1 MKDIE
6 RRKTLLENGTYK
18 NYIRKRKELFN
29 NGVVFVDDN
38 GQMDISLFDLSRNDL
53 IICERIRK
61 CYKEQREKV
70 ENHIMYLFTKS
81 NYDLYFITF
90 TFTNKA
96 LNETKAETRKQNIR
110 RLLSRIDDYILNI
123 DYGKQTDRE
132 HYHSIVAV
140 KKGTYQTRSQNGH
153 IKLSFLD
160 NYRMGSYDV
169 QMIRK
174 TDKDKKRL
182 SRYIAKLTM
191 HSVKVKQKY
200 ISVKKGSEYQISRKI
215 TKKVKERSRSENRRY
230 FADEKIYDEL
240 MANEL

>member
-38 GQMDISLFDLSRNDL
+38 GQIDTSLFDLSRNDL

-90 TFTNKA
+90 TFSDKV

-140 KKGTYQTRSQNGH
+140 KKGTYETRTENGH
-153 IKLSFLD
+153 IKLSFLA
-160 NYRMGSYDV
+160 NYRMGTYDV

-174 TDKDKKRL
+174 TDDDKKRL